1 MITNKPDTILGNSE
15 RWEAIAQRVPGTEGT
30 FFYAVKTTGIYCR
43 PTCTSRRPKP
53 ENVLFFDSWAGAE
66 AAGFRP
72 CKRCSPRST
81 SPQQQQV
88 AMITQVCEKITTADP
103 PISLAAMAEIA
114 GLSVYH
120 FHRIFKEVVGIT
132 PKQYAIAHRT
142 KHVRQYLQEG
152 NQGNNQQ
159 DNQPNNQEKTTVT
172 QAIYE
177 AGFETSS
184 NFYDQS
190 ASLLGMTPTQ
200 YQRGGINVQIQYTVK
215 PCSLGW
221 VLVAATPKG
230 ICAIALGDTAES
242 ITTQFRAK
250 FPQALLSVGN
260 LEFDTWVTQVLALI
274 QTPQKAVD
282 LPLDIQGTA
291 FQQQVW
297 QALRS
302 IAPGT
307 TQTYAQLA
315 KSIGKPKAV
324 RAVANACGDNPVAV
338 IIPCHRVIGSDGKL
352 RGYHWGLDRKQAL
365 LNKEAELI

>member
-1 MITNKPDTILGNSE
+1 
-15 RWEAIAQRVPGTEGT
+15 
-30 FFYAVKTTGIYCR
+30 
-43 PTCTSRRPKP
+43 
-53 ENVLFFDSWAGAE
+53 
-66 AAGFRP
+66 
-72 CKRCSPRST
+72 
-81 SPQQQQV
+81 
-88 AMITQVCEKITTADP
+88 MITQVCEKITTADTP
-103 PISLAAMAEIA
+103 LSLAAMAEIA

-120 FHRIFKEVVGIT
+120 FHRVFKEVVGIT
-132 PKQYAIAHRT
+132 PKQYALAQRA
-142 KHVRQYLQEG
+142 KHVRQCLQEG
-152 NQGNNQQ
+152 NQEN
-159 DNQPNNQEKTTVT
+159 NQPNNQEKTTVT

-177 AGFETSS
+177 AGFATSS

-190 ASLLGMTPTQ
+190 PSLLGMTPTQ
-200 YQRGGINVQIQYTVK
+200 YQRGGIKVQIQYTVK
-215 PCSLGW
+215 PCCLGW

-230 ICAIALGDTAES
+230 ICAIALGDTSE
-242 ITTQFRAK
+242 ILTMQFRAK

-260 LEFDTWVTQVLALI
+260 LEFETWVAEVLALI

-307 TQTYAQLA
+307 TQSYAQVA

-352 RGYHWGLDRKQAL
+352 RGYRWGRDRKQAL
-365 LNKEAELI
+365 LTKEAELT